1 MQTYFSENFLRYSFL
16 ITCFALGFQVIEQ
29 LPHSVHR
36 QFDSNMIQGIF
47 QITGGNGIT
56 IFSDLQN
63 IKENWTM
70 TGSFKYEFLSKL
82 KPMPSSFSPIYVRT
96 IVGRKCTPF
105 DKSQHSSAIKISDMW
120 LVKRCVGGQIVH
132 RTRVRRCDREKI
144 KVLGFGDLWNKHKYG
159 P

>member
-1 MQTYFSENFLRYSFL
+1 MIIPQMPQNLSAQIVCPSPKVWDFDLKKLRWASVVRARMQTYFSENFLRYSFL

-63 IKENWTM
+63 IKR
-70 TGSFKYEFLSKL
+70 KL
-82 KPMPSSFSPIYVRT
+82 NY
-96 IVGRKCTPF
+96 
-105 DKSQHSSAIKISDMW
+105 
-120 LVKRCVGGQIVH
+120 
-132 RTRVRRCDREKI
+132 DRFI
-144 KVLGFGDLWNKHKYG
+144 
-159 P
+159 

>member
-1 MQTYFSENFLRYSFL
+1 MQSSDKEIKDNNKIERKSAWHLVNGFHPEPTKFAWMQTYFSENFLGYSFL

-63 IKENWTM
+63 IKEN
-70 TGSFKYEFLSKL
+70 
-82 KPMPSSFSPIYVRT
+82 
-96 IVGRKCTPF
+96 
-105 DKSQHSSAIKISDMW
+105 
-120 LVKRCVGGQIVH
+120 
-132 RTRVRRCDREKI
+132 
-144 KVLGFGDLWNKHKYG
+144 
-159 P
+159 